1 VLACSKQSA
10 LLSLKSIS
18 RVIQWMD
25 QARAHAT
32 RIAQRLSPRDS
43 TDTHRR
49 RGREELQEELQ
60 EEHRNQVDVFRKFGI
75 NSGISVGASSELR
88 SMGCLPP
95 PHSDSGSPLSDRG
108 WSATAA
114 QRRRTSPS
122 RAPPRTPSSLAGAC
136 RSHGGGSRPARP
148 SQPRCCQW
156 QFARKS
162 KFEPGLAVFEPQFFE
177 PKQNTSRRCI
187 ASLDRICMCPCSC
200 PCIGRMRP
208 LDFQ

>member
-1 VLACSKQSA
+1 MLACSKQSA

-60 EEHRNQVDVFRKFGI
+60 EEHRNQVDVF
-75 NSGISVGASSELR
+75 NVGASSELR

-136 RSHGGGSRPARP
+136 RSHGGGNPPARP
-148 SQPRCCQW
+148 SHPRCCQW

-162 KFEPGLAVFEPQFFE
+162 CKVCAWL
-177 PKQNTSRRCI
+177 RC
-187 ASLDRICMCPCSC
+187 
-200 PCIGRMRP
+200 
-208 LDFQ
+208 F